1 MGQIC
6 FKAALLK
13 EKEVVQC
20 WAIELLQKSAAKK
33 MLNKLQIIFSCELQ
47 AAKRGEDV

>member
-1 MGQIC
+1 VGQIC

-20 WAIELLQKSAAKK
+20 WAIELLQKSEAER
-33 MLNKLQIIFSCELQ
+33 MLSKLQIIFSCELQ
-47 AAKRGEDV
+47 AAKREEEV